1 MAKGNIFDLNDG
13 IKSLNESLHCV
24 CCKGILKT
32 SSFYVSNS
40 KNAMT
45 RMDKSGTPRMIIC
58 KSCCQKI
65 FDHFYSIYK
74 SVDKAIYNFCISF
87 DVYYNSTFAND
98 IAMADIPSMISV
110 YFRRYSLDGKSNRTF
125 ADSDI
130 FVKKKKKAESSDVD
144 ENDDS
149 LTEEDLKNRREIL
162 ATFHYDPF
170 EKELPED
177 KKKLYRNLVTMIDQ
191 TMSED
196 LVRQRAAIE
205 IVRTFARIDKWTEA
219 INEMS
224 ADPQTMLQNSK
235 DIKTLIDAK
244 TKETDMVTKFSKD
257 HGFAERYA
265 MAKSKGAGTLGAAMR
280 DMEEFHFDDGKVN
293 LFDIKTSKSILQAAQ
308 ISTEAMMKQLSLSE
322 ADYVDML
329 KKQREEVTRLNQEN
343 DRLKETNR
351 LIYKQITKQE
361 LLKELLTDLR
371 QKGLGEEEVAS
382 LVAAEIHYD
391 DNVIK
396 TQQEKTN
403 D

>member
-1 MAKGNIFDLNDG
+1 MAKTNKFDLYAAMQEP
-13 IKSLNESLHCV
+13 NEVLQCS
-24 CCKGILKT
+24 CCKETMKVT
-32 SSFYVSNS
+32 SFYPSNS
-40 KNAMT
+40 KSAMT
-45 RMDKSGTPRMIIC
+45 RLDENGIPRMIIC

-65 FDHFYSIYK
+65 FDYFYTVYK
-74 SVDKAIYNFCISF
+74 NVDKAIYNFCITF
-87 DVYYNSTFAND
+87 DLYYDSKFASD
-98 IAMADIPSMISV
+98 IAMADIPNMIPV
-110 YFRRYSLDGKSNRTF
+110 YYKRYSLDSRKNRTF

-130 FVKKKKKAESSDVD
+130 FVKIEKRKSGEITEAEEDGLSD
-144 ENDDS
+144 
-149 LTEEDLKNRREIL
+149 EDLKNRREIM

-170 EKELPED
+170 EKEPTED
-177 KKKLYRNLVTMIDQ
+177 KRKLYRNLVTMIDQ

-265 MAKSKGAGTLGAAMR
+265 LAKSKGAGTISAAMR
-280 DMEEFHFDDGKVN
+280 DMEEFHYDDGKVN
-293 LFDIKTSKSILQAAQ
+293 LFDIKTSQSMLQAAQ
-308 ISTEAMMKQLSLSE
+308 ISTEAMLKQLSLTE

-329 KKQREEVTRLNQEN
+329 KKQREELVRLNQDN
-343 DRLKETNR
+343 DRLKESLR
-351 LIYKQITKQE
+351 LVYKQITKQE
-361 LLKELLTDLR
+361 LLKELLTDL
-371 QKGLGEEEVAS
+371 QNKGLEDEEVAS

-391 DNVIK
+391 DDKVLKIK
-396 TQQEKTN
+396 ERNN